1 LSTNGDLS
9 WEQYWMSL
17 ISVIIPVYNGED
29 FLGAAIDSVLGQ
41 SIDDY
46 ELLVVDD
53 GSTDSSPSIAKSF
66 GERLTY
72 LRKENGGVASAL
84 NHGISKAEGK
94 YIAWLSHDD
103 LFLPNKL
110 ERQLKFMRGKKRFK
124 ACYTDYHIIDPAGEI
139 TKTVET
145 PWYPRQKA
153 IRALF
158 ARMYINGSSM
168 LIDRTVFDHVGLFNE
183 DRKYSQDADMWFRI
197 LHRFEIGRVP
207 EVLLLWRSHPG
218 QGSRNR
224 ETFVADEQKMYRQA
238 FESFGIEGIFPDLD
252 GKVDDP
258 KVASRAK
265 LWFGDTMAGYH
276 SWYDLAAVYYRQS
289 MAIWPSIRNPAWIKL
304 ILNPL
309 RPYRRVIGHCVR
321 RWMGRMV
328 QT

>member
-1 LSTNGDLS
+1 
-9 WEQYWMSL
+9 MSL

-53 GSTDSSPSIAKSF
+53 GSTDRSPSIAKSY

-84 NHGISKAEGK
+84 NHGIREAGGK

-110 ERQLKFMRGKKRFK
+110 ERQLKFTNENKRFK
-124 ACYTDYHIIDPAGEI
+124 ACYTDYHIIDPAGNLI
-139 TKTVET
+139 KTVET
-145 PWYPRQKA
+145 PWYPRQEA

-168 LIDRTVFDHVGLFNE
+168 LIDRTVFDRVGLFNE
-183 DRKYSQDADMWFRI
+183 RRRYSQDADFWFRI
-197 LHRFEIGRVP
+197 LHQFEIGRVP

-224 ETFVADEQKMYRQA
+224 EALRSDEQAMYRQA
-238 FESFGIEGIFPDLD
+238 FESFGIEGIFPDLA
-252 GKVDDP
+252 GKADDP
-258 KVASRAK
+258 KFVSRANT
-265 LWFGDTMAGYH
+265 WFGDTMAGYH
-276 SWYDLAAVYYRQS
+276 SWFDLAADYYRKS
-289 MAIWPSIRNPAWIKL
+289 MTIWPSMRNPAWIKL
-304 ILNPL
+304 LVNPL
-309 RPYRRVIGHCVR
+309 RPYRRSIGLSVR

-328 QT
+328 RTR